1 MKKSIITLVLAVLS
15 ATSFAQS
22 ISLQQAQQRAEK
34 FLKKTTYLQPLSE
47 EAYPLPLPQGKGV
60 ATAHK
65 APSLE
70 GRAGGEAPYYIF
82 NAGDGQGFVI
92 VSGDERARE
101 TLS

>member
-1 MKKSIITLVLAVLS
+1 MKKSIITLVLVVLS

-34 FLKKTTYLQPLSE
+34 FLKRETSPLTLSE
-47 EAYPLPLPQGKGV
+47 EAYPQPLPQGKGV

-65 APSLE
+65 TPSLE

-101 TLS
+101 I

>member
-47 EAYPLPLPQGKGV
+47 GKGGSPL
-60 ATAHK
+60 AKT
-65 APSLE
+65 PSLQGTNE
-70 GRAGGEAPYYIF
+70 GDSSSPYYIF
-82 NAGDGQGFVI
+82 NADDGQGFVI

-101 TLS
+101 ISN

>member
-1 MKKSIITLVLAVLS
+1 MKKSIITLLLAAIS
-15 ATSFAQS
+15 ATTFAQTVT
-22 ISLQQAQQRAEK
+22 LQQAQQRAES
-34 FLKKTTYLQPLSE
+34 FLKRETSPLTLSE
-47 EAYPLPLPQGKGV
+47 EAYPQPFPQGKGV

-82 NAGDGQGFVI
+82 NADDGQGFVI

-101 TLS
+101 I

>member
-1 MKKSIITLVLAVLS
+1 MKKSIITLVLVVLS

-34 FLKKTTYLQPLSE
+34 FLKKTAYLQPL
-47 EAYPLPLPQGKGV
+47 LQGKGV

-101 TLS
+101 ISN